1 MKKKI
6 VISLVAIC
14 CIVCV
19 GLCFVACNKKVD
31 ETPKD
36 NISRL
41 TNSYYAGE
49 SDCFAVSIEQGRREK
64 TFIADGTAKE
74 VGDFTELTII
84 PLKKNEYECI
94 SYVIL
99 GDGNTLS
106 GEINKSD
113 NGEYISIITLD
124 FVPASITLTAV
135 EDTQEIELCNVL
147 DGALSA
153 LDIINIAKTEFK
165 DRIDEAIQNNEP
177 EREVYLKVITGDR
190 ITYYYYVSFIGEGVD
205 YWAVLVDIKT
215 GDIISKK

>member
-1 MKKKI
+1 M
-6 VISLVAIC
+6 
-14 CIVCV
+14 VCV
-19 GLCFVACNKKVD
+19 GLCFVACNKNVD

-49 SDCFAVSIEQGRREK
+49 SDCFAVSLEQGRREK

-74 VGDFTELTII
+74 VEDFTELTIL

-94 SYVIL
+94 SYVFA
-99 GDGNTLS
+99 GEDNTLS
-106 GEINKSD
+106 GEIKKND
-113 NGEYISIITLD
+113 NGEYVSCISLD
-124 FVPASITLTAV
+124 FVPTSITLTAG
-135 EDTQEIELCNVL
+135 EDNQEIELCNVL

-153 LDIINIAKTEFK
+153 LDVINIAKTEFK
-165 DRIDEAIQNNEP
+165 DRIDESTQNNEA
-177 EREVYLKVITGDR
+177 EREIYLKVITGDR

-215 GDIISKK
+215 GSVISKK